1 MQLVCTLDERL
12 YKTVVIKC
20 PSLHMGG
27 GGVIHNEM
35 GLFFAQRTIPIDL
48 WHCSWNH
55 HPQKTPSRGSSGRI
69 YCKGIHIT
77 INLMTY
83 TNCS

>member
-27 GGVIHNEM
+27 GGG
-35 GLFFAQRTIPIDL
+35 GLYTMKWVCSLPSELYLLISGIVHGTIIPKRLQAGVPVEEFIV
-48 WHCSWNH
+48 
-55 HPQKTPSRGSSGRI
+55 KAFI
-69 YCKGIHIT
+69 
-77 INLMTY
+77 
-83 TNCS
+83 